1 MRGNRGLPAGIFAFL
16 LGFMAVG
23 WAQIIENPAKPKAA
37 NSGRVVIP
45 EEILTIS
52 DEGMSDFYFKY
63 PHSLRTG
70 LDGSLVLRDRDQ
82 ILWFNRD
89 GKLLHNLFKKGQGPG
104 EMQYP
109 GDCLF
114 VGDRVVVYSGNEKKL
129 VYFDRNGKFEKEL
142 SVGSQDSTMIL
153 IHHLPGAF
161 YFKAAEFPRT
171 TGDPKIV
178 ETPQTIVALEESD
191 GSLKPLSSFAAKV
204 YVVTSG
210 GGGGSITIASL
221 VTAPYKNIYLAL
233 THTEE
238 YVIKLYDPAAN
249 KLVREFRRTYD
260 RVESEPLTDELKKRY
275 ININGKFYYPPERKF
290 QNDIKNILTR
300 DGQIWVVTSTKDK
313 AKGALLDIF
322 DENGVYRDCFWL
334 KFPEPALASIL
345 VPGRCALDANSLWV
359 VEQAEDETFAIK
371 RYRIPPAL

>member
-1 MRGNRGLPAGIFAFL
+1 MDWKRRAPAGIFAFL
-16 LGFMAVG
+16 LCFAAVG
-23 WAQIIENPAKPKAA
+23 WAQVVENPAKPMAA
-37 NSGRVVIP
+37 NSGRVVVP
-45 EEILTIS
+45 EEILAIS
-52 DEGMSDFYFKY
+52 DEGTSAYYFKY
-63 PHSLRTG
+63 PYSLRMG
-70 LDGSLVLRDRDQ
+70 PAGSLVLRDRDQ
-82 ILWFNRD
+82 ILWFNKD
-89 GKLLHNLFKKGQGPG
+89 GKFLHNLFKKGQGPG

-114 VGDRVVVYSGNEKKL
+114 VGERVVVYSGNEKKL

-142 SVGSQDSTMIL
+142 SFASQDNSLIL
-153 IHHLPGAF
+153 LHHLPGTY

-171 TGDPKIV
+171 SGDPKIV
-178 ETPQTIVALEESD
+178 ETPQTIVALRESD

-221 VTAPYKNIYLAL
+221 ITAPFENNLLAL

-238 YVIKLYDPAAN
+238 YLIKIYDMAADRVI
-249 KLVREFRRTYD
+249 REFRRAYD
-260 RVESEPLTDELKKRY
+260 RVKSEPLTDEQKKRY

-290 QNDIKNILTR
+290 QNDIRNVLTR
-300 DGQIWVVTSTKDK
+300 DGLIWVVTSTKDK
-313 AKGALLDIF
+313 AKGVLLDIF

-334 KFPEPALASIL
+334 KLREPALASIL
-345 VPGRCALDANSLWV
+345 APGRCALDGDSLWI

-371 RYRIPPAL
+371 KYRVPPDL